1 MEVFSNKR
9 PVEVITSNRETAT
22 VVITNK
28 GTTTEVITNKG
39 TTTEVVTSGEATTEA
54 AISGEATTEVVIS
67 GEATMEM
74 ITRIEAV
81 MQKVTCLDATIMISS
96 PLFVLQIP
104 FTLCF
109 FSPPN
114 HAPFKEEPC
123 WYPFT
128 PESSRPSEFNAN
140 KGEGERTQGR
150 CRKQDPRGSGQ
161 LQIHLCAP
169 VRQHAHKRLQGS
181 AGPVDG

>member
-1 MEVFSNKR
+1 MFSNKR

-28 GTTTEVITNKG
+28 GTTTEV
-39 TTTEVVTSGEATTEA
+39 VT
-54 AISGEATTEVVIS
+54 SGEATTEVVIS

-150 CRKQDPRGSGQ
+150 CREQDPRGGGQ

>member
-1 MEVFSNKR
+1 MFSNKR

-28 GTTTEVITNKG
+28 GTTTEV
-39 TTTEVVTSGEATTEA
+39 VTSGEATTEVV
-54 AISGEATTEVVIS
+54 ISGEATTEVVIS

-128 PESSRPSEFNAN
+128 LESSRPSEFNAN
-140 KGEGERTQGR
+140 KGEGERAQGR
-150 CRKQDPRGSGQ
+150 SREQDPRGGGQ